1 MGTPDISISAAVVL
15 GVGGYDSN
23 LCRGV
28 RFVYLVG
35 AVTIIYLV
43 SSSVGC
49 SNRGRAF
56 DHCWIVGLK
65 PLSAVC

>member
-1 MGTPDISISAAVVL
+1 MGTPDISIVAAVVL

-28 RFVYLVG
+28 RLVDLVG
-35 AVTIIYLV
+35 AVTMIYLV

-49 SNRGRAF
+49 RKRGRAF